1 MKNIQIITMLTLAGI
16 VLALSCEK
24 EKPEPM
30 LPYEEVFG
38 TWDWVSSTTGW
49 GVTTYADSVDYE
61 QILDVTRQGSYIW
74 KRNDSIMENYD
85 FTIKTDTVEGNDVF
99 IFQFNDSSRVGQ
111 SFYIEQDTL
120 NLTDQCADCDS
131 YQFVRQ

>member
-1 MKNIQIITMLTLAGI
+1 MLTLAGI
-16 VLALSCEK
+16 LLALSCEK

-49 GVTTYADSVDYE
+49 GVTTYADLVDYSE
-61 QILDVTRQGSYIW
+61 TLEVTRQGEYTW
-74 KRNDSIMENYD
+74 KRNDSIIENNNY
-85 FTIKTDTVEGNDVF
+85 TIGIDTVEGNEIF
-99 IFQFNDSSRVGQ
+99 IFQFNDSSRVDQ
-111 SFYIEQDTL
+111 SFYIKQDTL

>member
-1 MKNIQIITMLTLAGI
+1 MLTLAGI
-16 VLALSCEK
+16 LLAMSCEK
-24 EKPEPM
+24 EKPAPM

-38 TWDWVSSTTGW
+38 TWAWVSSTTGW
-49 GVTTYADSVDYE
+49 GVTTYADSVDYQQSLE
-61 QILDVTRQGSYIW
+61 VTRQGNYIW
-74 KRNDSIMENYD
+74 KQNDSIIENNNYTVD
-85 FTIKTDTVEGNDVF
+85 TDTVEGNEIF
-99 IFQFNDSSRVGQ
+99 IFQFNDSSHVDQ